1 VLLQVRDTGTGMTPA
16 VIARA
21 FEPFF
26 TTKARGHGTGLGL
39 ATVHGIVHQNN
50 GEVTIKSII
59 GQGTAVLVVLPTTKR
74 SAPLA
79 AITTKSLGGNER
91 ILLVEDE
98 APLRVATA
106 RLLASKGYQVLVA
119 GDGVEALEVLDRADG
134 RIDVVV
140 TDLAMPR
147 MGGTELAR
155 LLDIRDATLPVILL
169 SGYDSGEAGSNVRV
183 LAKPVSEERLL
194 VALREVFDV

>member
-1 VLLQVRDTGTGMTPA
+1 MTPD

-50 GEVTIKSII
+50 GEVGISSVI
-59 GQGTAVLVVLPTTKR
+59 GYGTQVSVRLPTTER
-74 SAPLA
+74 SVPIVAPAVAL
-79 AITTKSLGGNER
+79 TRGGAER

-98 APLRVATA
+98 PALRVATA
-106 RLLASKGYQVLVA
+106 RLLASNGYDVLVA
-119 GDGVEALEVLDRADG
+119 GDGVEALEVLDREGG
-134 RIDVVV
+134 RIDAVV

-147 MGGTELAR
+147 MRGDELASVLAAR
-155 LLDIRDATLPVILL
+155 EFAPPVILL
-169 SGYDSGEAGSNVRV
+169 SGYDSGEVALNGQV
-183 LAKPVSEERLL
+183 LLKPVPEERLL
-194 VALREVFDV
+194 KALREAFDAHTF

>member
-59 GQGTAVLVVLPTTKR
+59 GQGTAVLVALPTTKR

-91 ILLVEDE
+91 ILPVEEE
-98 APLRVATA
+98 APLRVATSAA
-106 RLLASKGYQVLVA
+106 REQWLPGA
-119 GDGVEALEVLDRADG
+119 GG
-134 RIDVVV
+134 R
-140 TDLAMPR
+140 R
-147 MGGTELAR
+147 R
-155 LLDIRDATLPVILL
+155 C
-169 SGYDSGEAGSNVRV
+169 
-183 LAKPVSEERLL
+183 
-194 VALREVFDV
+194 